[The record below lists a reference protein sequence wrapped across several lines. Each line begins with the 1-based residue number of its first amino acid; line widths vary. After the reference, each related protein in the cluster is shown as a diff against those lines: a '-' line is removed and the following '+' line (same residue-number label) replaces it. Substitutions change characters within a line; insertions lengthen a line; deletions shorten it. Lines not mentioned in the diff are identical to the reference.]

1 MTASLWKEEWNSMST
16 RRLAWLGIVLLAAGG
31 CAARR
36 IPGTDI
42 EDNADTRAILYLL
55 EKYRVAV
62 EQKDTNTLI
71 GLVSTSFKDNAGT
84 ATPDDDL
91 DYQSLQQKLPQ
102 RFAKVDDVHLDVN
115 IRKIDLNQDNGT
127 ASVIYYYNMSFRM
140 PTMST
145 KLLSESEIKQ
155 MLLRREQGQWKIMSG
170 V

>member
-1 MTASLWKEEWNSMST
+1 MSV
-16 RRLAWLGIVLLAAGG
+16 RGLAWLGIVLLAAGG

-55 EKYRVAV
+55 ERYRVAV
-62 EQKDTNTLI
+62 EHKDSNTLI
-71 GLVSTSFKDNAGT
+71 GLVSTSFKDNGGT
-84 ATPDDDL
+84 ASPDDDL
-91 DYQSLQQKLPQ
+91 DYQNLQTKLPQ
-102 RFAKVDDVHLDVN
+102 RFARVDDVHLDE
-115 IRKIDLNQDNGT
+115 DQGT

-140 PTMST
+140 PTLSS

>member
-1 MTASLWKEEWNSMST
+1 MST
-16 RRLAWLGIVLLAAGG
+16 RGLAWLGIVMLAAGG

-42 EDNADTRAILYLL
+42 EDNADTRAILNLL

-62 EQKDTNTLI
+62 EQKDTNTLL

-91 DYQSLQQKLPQ
+91 DYQNLQKKLPQ
-102 RFAKVDDVHLDVN
+102 RFAKVDDVRLDVN
-115 IRKIDLNQDNGT
+115 IRKIDLNKDNGT

-140 PTMST
+140 PALST
-145 KLLSESEIKQ
+145 KLLTESEIKQ